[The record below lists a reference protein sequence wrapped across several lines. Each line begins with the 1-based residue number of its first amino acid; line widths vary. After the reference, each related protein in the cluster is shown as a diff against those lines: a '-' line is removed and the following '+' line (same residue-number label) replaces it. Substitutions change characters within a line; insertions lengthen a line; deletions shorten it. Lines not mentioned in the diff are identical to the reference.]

1 MAVEP
6 THMFVHHLTISRIR
20 LLAQFHQAGAGR
32 SVSDKNMPY
41 ALGERVCRL
50 CEDTLRH
57 TVNNASDVMNP
68 AWRLR
73 VSVIDVHADRELERL
88 MR

>member
-1 MAVEP
+1 M
-6 THMFVHHLTISRIR
+6 TISRIR
-20 LLAQFHQAGAGR
+20 LLAQMHLEKGNNTA
-32 SVSDKNMPY
+32 Y
-41 ALGERVCRL
+41 ALGERVCKYI
-50 CEDTLRH
+50 EETLRH